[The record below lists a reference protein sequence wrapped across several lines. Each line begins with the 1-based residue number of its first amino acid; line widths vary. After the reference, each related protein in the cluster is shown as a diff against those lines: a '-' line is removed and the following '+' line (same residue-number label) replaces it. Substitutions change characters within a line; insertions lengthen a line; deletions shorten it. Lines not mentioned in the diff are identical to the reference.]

1 MTISY
6 PTYQPQASAV
16 YFGSA
21 GGSANSLYINVGGF
35 IELMPG
41 DTIQFWPMFANGA
54 APLYA
59 QINDS
64 PFYPVSCNGSFL
76 LPEGVILPGVLCTL
90 VFTGSSF
97 TLQNPVPVAPP
108 SGPPSPVYPAP
119 SAPPPLPPVNLTGI
133 MQGYDIPAGQGAYV
147 TLTSSASANLNV
159 VLGPTAQIQGI
170 YEVLVATTSVPSGQ
184 ILLNSN
190 TASGMSLTLPS
201 TLIVAGGPAAQV
213 GGVSFSSSGLYT
225 LGTIVFPTPV
235 SGTILIRRIL

>member
-1 MTISY
+1 VTISY
-6 PTYQPQASAV
+6 PIPQQQASAV
-16 YFGSA
+16 YFGNA
-21 GGSANSLYINVGGF
+21 GGSANSLFINVGGF
-35 IELMPG
+35 VELMPG

-59 QINDS
+59 QVNDA
-64 PFYPVSCNGSFL
+64 PFFPVSCNGSFL

-90 VFTGSSF
+90 IFTGSSF

-108 SGPPSPVYPAP
+108 STPSPVYPTPPAP
-119 SAPPPLPPVNLTGI
+119 APLPPVNLTSI
-133 MQGYDIPAGQGAYV
+133 MQGYDIPAGQSAYI

-170 YEVLVATTSVPSGQ
+170 YEVLVATTNVPSGQ

-190 TASGMSLTLPS
+190 TASGMDLTLPS

-213 GGVSFSSSGLYT
+213 GGIPFSNSGLYT
-225 LGTIVFPTPV
+225 LGTVVFPTPV
-235 SGTILIRRIL
+235 NGTILVRRIL